1 MKLRNYEELTQDY
14 PHDAFISYSHSDLE
28 WVKDFHDNLKSMG
41 FKLCLDAKDFIAGC
55 GIENVLNAIDS
66 SRKVIFI
73 ITDNFLKSTWGS
85 YEMEMTR
92 MHAFQKGREDMVI
105 VVVKDN
111 IKVTDMPEV
120 MKNMWFKITCIQWP
134 NDDNLPY
141 NTEGIFYEKM
151 KMSLQRREDTSLLY
165 SRNSAISENNVS
177 LEEDTPERDTE
188 ELTDV
193 KSHHRFSVFSVDN
206 TNIIFSYDTSH
217 KGICHETFYL
227 EIQDLENENFK
238 VMRHS
243 FPGFIPVLDLEETL
257 LKVDPRQFLL
267 KLNELLVLHLITR
280 REEAKIV
287 QGKLNVD
294 YSEPVDFIEIKIGN
308 SSDILQLEFQ
318 LAYTDLLH
326 TMPTKTR
333 LTVIVN
339 DDSEGHG
346 VKPKEKLVK
355 EWKNNLQTELL
366 TDAVFN
372 IMKDYKNL
380 TSYQFD
386 K

>member
-1 MKLRNYEELTQDY
+1 MDFLEVLEANNQSRNTSVQDNTQLTVQRLVKLRRQR
-14 PHDAFISYSHSDLE
+14 DA
-28 WVKDFHDNLKSMG
+28 LK
-41 FKLCLDAKDFIAGC
+41 
-55 GIENVLNAIDS
+55 
-66 SRKVIFI
+66 
-73 ITDNFLKSTWGS
+73 
-85 YEMEMTR
+85 
-92 MHAFQKGREDMVI
+92 
-105 VVVKDN
+105 
-111 IKVTDMPEV
+111 
-120 MKNMWFKITCIQWP
+120 IQ
-134 NDDNLPY
+134 
-141 NTEGIFYEKM
+141 
-151 KMSLQRREDTSLLY
+151 LQTVETM
-165 SRNSAISENNVS
+165 ISENNVS
-177 LEEDTPERDTE
+177 LGEDTPERDTE

-193 KSHHRFSVFSVDN
+193 KSHHRELSTLMDCYRLTGFSVFSVDN

-267 KLNELLVLHLITR
+267 KLNDYLFAFITR

-294 YSEPVDFIEIKIGN
+294 YTEPVDFIEIKIGN

-318 LAYTDLLH
+318 LTYTDLLH
-326 TMPTKTR
+326 TMPSKTR

-380 TSYQFD
+380 TSYHFD

>member
-1 MKLRNYEELTQDY
+1 MKKSAGQNPEMD
-14 PHDAFISYSHSDLE
+14 FLE
-28 WVKDFHDNLKSMG
+28 VLEAKNL
-41 FKLCLDAKDFIAGC
+41 
-55 GIENVLNAIDS
+55 
-66 SRKVIFI
+66 
-73 ITDNFLKSTWGS
+73 
-85 YEMEMTR
+85 
-92 MHAFQKGREDMVI
+92 
-105 VVVKDN
+105 
-111 IKVTDMPEV
+111 
-120 MKNMWFKITCIQWP
+120 
-134 NDDNLPY
+134 
-141 NTEGIFYEKM
+141 
-151 KMSLQRREDTSLLY
+151 
-165 SRNSAISENNVS
+165 SRNTSDNTQLTVQRLVQLRRQKDALKIQLQTVETMISENNVS

-267 KLNELLVLHLITR
+267 KLNDYLFAFITR

-318 LAYTDLLH
+318 LTYTDLLH

>member
-1 MKLRNYEELTQDY
+1 MCSVPFSEMD
-14 PHDAFISYSHSDLE
+14 FLE
-28 WVKDFHDNLKSMG
+28 VLEAKNL
-41 FKLCLDAKDFIAGC
+41 
-55 GIENVLNAIDS
+55 
-66 SRKVIFI
+66 
-73 ITDNFLKSTWGS
+73 
-85 YEMEMTR
+85 
-92 MHAFQKGREDMVI
+92 
-105 VVVKDN
+105 
-111 IKVTDMPEV
+111 
-120 MKNMWFKITCIQWP
+120 
-134 NDDNLPY
+134 
-141 NTEGIFYEKM
+141 
-151 KMSLQRREDTSLLY
+151 
-165 SRNSAISENNVS
+165 SRNTSDNTQLTVQRLVQLRRQRDALKIQLQTVETMISENNVS

-193 KSHHRFSVFSVDN
+193 KSHHQELSTLMDCYRLTGFSVFSVDN

-217 KGICHETFYL
+217 KGVCHETFYL

-267 KLNELLVLHLITR
+267 KLNDYLFAFITR

-318 LAYTDLLH
+318 LTYTDLLH

-366 TDAVFN
+366 TDAIFD
-372 IMKDYKNL
+372 IMKDYKSL
-380 TSYQFD
+380 TSYHFD